1 MGTGMRSFLTT
12 LLAGLSLAAPVLAQQ
27 SAQQAPMVMGVVR
40 LALPGCDPHC
50 PEFVSLQGVVQPG
63 SDKRLQAVLDGVRE
77 RKLPVIIHSPGGNV
91 DAALAMGKMIRA
103 HGLDVAVARTS
114 PATICPPGDAA
125 CDNAQRGKPPMR
137 ALSFDQTICSSAC
150 TLVLAGGLRRI
161 VMPTARIGV
170 HQMVQSETERVIER
184 TYGRS
189 GGGEREIVSEKVLSQ
204 RTRNVDAPA
213 EVANRGVPEHF
224 TAMGISKGFTDL
236 TLATPHSQIRVLSP
250 REMLETGIATHGSE
264 PLKVLGFQPR

>member
-1 MGTGMRSFLTT
+1 M
-12 LLAGLSLAAPVLAQQ
+12 AQQ
-27 SAQQAPMVMGVVR
+27 SSPQAPMVMGVVR
-40 LALPGCDPHC
+40 LAVPGCDPQC

-63 SDKRLQAVLDGVRE
+63 SDKRLQAVLDGVKD
-77 RKLPVIIHSPGGNV
+77 RKLPVIINSPGGNV
-91 DAALAMGKMIRA
+91 DAALAMGRVIRA
-103 HGLDVAVARTS
+103 QGLDVAVARTS
-114 PATICPPGDAA
+114 PATVCATGDAA
-125 CDNAQRGKPPMR
+125 CEGAQKGRPPLR
-137 ALSFDQTICSSAC
+137 TLSFDQTMCSSAC
-150 TLVLAGGLRRI
+150 TLILAGGLRRI
-161 VMPTARIGV
+161 VMPAARIGV

-224 TAMGISKGFTDL
+224 ASMGIGKAFTDL

-250 REMLETGIATHGSE
+250 REMLETGIATHSVE